1 MKKVSTKCDP
11 ALVSRFSDGE
21 LGPEEHALISSHL
34 RDCASCQKTHREN
47 QALSAICKAGLEGEL
62 SRVNLHGLEQGVMDK
77 IQAGR
82 DPWWVGFRDL
92 LAPKKLLIPA
102 AAMAAM
108 LVLFFSLMKP
118 LAPVTAPSAIINSF
132 TGDVSSVMI
141 IETPKSRQTIIWFSE
156 A

>member
-1 MKKVSTKCDP
+1 MKKAAIKCDP

-21 LGPEEHALISSHL
+21 LGPDEHVLVSSHL
-34 RDCASCQKTHREN
+34 EDCPSCQKTHREN
-47 QALSAICKAGLEGEL
+47 QALSTLFKTTLEREL
-62 SRVNLHGLEQGVMDK
+62 PLLNLHGLEQGVIDK

-82 DPWWVGFRDL
+82 RAWWHGFKDL
-92 LAPKKLLIPA
+92 FPPRKFLIPA

-108 LVLFFSLMKP
+108 FVLFFSLMRP
-118 LAPVTAPSAIINSF
+118 FAPVTAPSAIINSF
-132 TGDVSSVMI
+132 TGEISSVMI

>member
-1 MKKVSTKCDP
+1 MKKVPTKCEP

-21 LGPEEHALISSHL
+21 LGPEEHALLSSHL

-47 QALSAICKAGLEGEL
+47 QALSALFKASLEGEL
-62 SRVNLHGLEQGVMDK
+62 SQVNLHAFEQGVMDK
-77 IQAGR
+77 IQAGNS
-82 DPWWVGFRDL
+82 PWWMGFRDL
-92 LAPKKLLIPA
+92 LAPKKILIPA

-108 LVLFFSLMKP
+108 LVLFFSLMRP

-132 TGDVSSVMI
+132 TGEVSSVMI
-141 IETPKSRQTIIWFSE
+141 IETPKSRQTIIWFNE